1 MNISVSPE
9 AAHAASA
16 LFRAPAKA
24 HAIHAAARQILVCLE
39 GGRRVDASLL
49 RAAMEQA
56 FGGSDADGAWDWKTA
71 YEACEAATVLFL
83 RKIAPA
89 LRARFI
95 PFGATSDF

>member
-9 AAHAASA
+9 AARAASA